1 MSGLDGAILWGLAAA
16 VGWGGGDFC
25 GGLAARRASLFGV
38 GLGVQLVSLVL
49 SLLLVALNGP
59 GPISTSDVV
68 WSVVTGLVGAAA
80 LTSLYRGLATGRMG
94 VVAPVSGVLAAGI
107 PVVVGGLLEGFPGA
121 TRAAGLALGIVAVL
135 VVSRTA
141 GGGGRAGLGLGVA
154 AGLGFGF
161 YAVAI
166 GQLETSTV
174 WLPLAIARSVGVA
187 LVLLVVVAGRQPVR
201 VPAAAAPL
209 IVITGLADVAG
220 NLAFFLAT
228 QAGRLDVAGVLSA
241 LYPVTTVIL
250 ATLVLRERVDR
261 AHLLGIALALGAIA
275 LIAGG

>member
-1 MSGLDGAILWGLAAA
+1 MSGADGAILWGLAAA
-16 VGWGGGDFC
+16 IGWGGGDFC

-49 SLLLVALNGP
+49 SLVLVALNGP
-59 GPISTSDVV
+59 GAISTADVV

-94 VVAPVSGVLAAGI
+94 VVAPVSGVLAAAI
-107 PVVVGGLLEGFPGA
+107 PVVVGGILEGFPGM

-154 AGLGFGF
+154 AGLGFGC
-161 YAVAI
+161 YAVAV
-166 GQLETSTV
+166 GQLETTTV
-174 WLPLAIARSVGVA
+174 WLPLAIARTVGVA

-209 IVITGLADVAG
+209 VVLTGLADVAG

-261 AHLLGIALALGAIA
+261 GHLLGIALALGAIA